1 MEYLPVSTSP
11 TPNVPDLEVMPRII
25 VNSQDV
31 KVATPDLILFNNEQ
45 VPIELMT
52 DLIFENIGSQEIIN
66 IARNDILNGT
76 DVLYQ
81 PIKNIT
87 SLRYQYNPQNI
98 LSLQDNSN
106 TYFKNFSIKFED
118 KVPNEG
124 NGPSGSPVYL
134 DPDTGNLVIDVV
146 NLNSDEQIE
155 VQIINS
161 GSILDGTIYGG

>member
-1 MEYLPVSTSP
+1 MTSSIPNQPGVIRVSVN
-11 TPNVPDLEVMPRII
+11 TPDT
-25 VNSQDV
+25 

-66 IARNDILNGT
+66 IARNDMLNGT

-98 LSLQDNSN
+98 LGLQDNTN
-106 TYFKNFSIKFED
+106 TYFKNFSIKLED
-118 KVPNEG
+118 KIPNEG
-124 NGPSGSPVYL
+124 NGPYGSPVYI
-134 DPDTGNLVIDVV
+134 DPDTGNIIIDVI
-146 NLNSDEQIE
+146 NLNNDEQIE
-155 VQIINS
+155 VQILNS
-161 GSILDGTIYGG
+161 GSILNGTIYGG